1 MKNFSEEELE
11 LLKEVY
17 RPDMGGIG
25 TYCASFQRC
34 MEILQDLNTAIDNLY
49 MIESHY
55 FGPSQAW
62 SMWFLVQGKLT
73 IKDIANYLD
82 RAQKYYFMKC
92 APFDAEQREVNIYM
106 LTAIQS
112 LRNLQDIDFEIDF
125 GWVGINAQLKQWLNN
140 EIYDNHHPQSILNSI
155 DNNSCSSN
163 DPKMMQTRNNSV

>member
-34 MEILQDLNTAIDNLY
+34 MEILQDLNTAIENLY

-73 IKDIANYLD
+73 IKDIAKAANVSRGTVD
-82 RAQKYYFMKC
+82 RALHGRDGDCGDKGDTGLLGARRQGRDPCLRDM
-92 APFDAEQREVNIYM
+92 EV
-106 LTAIQS
+106 
-112 LRNLQDIDFEIDF
+112 RR
-125 GWVGINAQLKQWLNN
+125 
-140 EIYDNHHPQSILNSI
+140 
-155 DNNSCSSN
+155 C
-163 DPKMMQTRNNSV
+163 TR